1 MMARCFQVHTD
12 DNVATLMEDG
22 APGVVELVGPAP
34 GSLEAHTAIGL
45 GHKVALREIAAGA
58 AVRKYGVRIGTAT
71 AAIARG
77 EWVHIHN
84 CRSDYDERPPA
95 TEGRHE

>member
-1 MMARCFQVHTD
+1 MARCFQVHID

-22 APGVVELVGPAP
+22 AAGVVELVGPAP
-34 GSLEAHTAIGL
+34 GSLEARTAISL

-58 AVRKYGVRIGTAT
+58 AVLKYGVRIGTAT
-71 AAIARG
+71 AAIERG

-84 CRSDYDERPPA
+84 CRSDYDDHPRAMEA
-95 TEGRHE
+95 RHE